1 MNQSSQVL
9 SEKTLNLKFKITQL
23 DDEIDQLQQ
32 DLRKNMQRRL
42 AQ

>member
-1 MNQSSQVL
+1 ML

-32 DLRKNMQRRL
+32 NLKQALEKRL
-42 AQ
+42 NH